1 MKLPAPAAAP
11 AVDESYYIASQWQL
25 LWRKFRKH
33 TLARSSGVIL
43 AVFYAFAL
51 FAEIMAP
58 YEVSTRFP
66 DHIHTPPQKI
76 HFFDTNGRFHLIPF
90 VYRIEASLD
99 LSTFQRKYTEL
110 TDRPVKLGFFVR
122 GDTYRLWGTIRSD
135 LHFFGPVS
143 DDATMFLWGT
153 DSLGR
158 DLWSR
163 SIYAS
168 RISLS
173 IGLVGVC
180 LSFVLGTLFGS
191 LAGYFGGSVDVIISR
206 VIEFLQSI
214 PTVPIWMA
222 LGAALPST
230 WSPVAGYASIT
241 VILSIIGWTGM
252 ARTVRG
258 KFLEVREED
267 YILAARVCGA
277 SEGAI
282 IVKHMIP
289 SFMSYLIV
297 SVSLAVPNMIM
308 GETGLSFLG
317 LGLRPPVVSWGVL
330 LQQAQSFSAVVM
342 YPWLLLPA
350 ALVVV
355 TVLAFNFLG
364 DGLRDAADPY
374 K

>member
-1 MKLPAPAAAP
+1 MKLDKPDETTF
-11 AVDESYYIASQWQL
+11 DESYYIASQWQL
-25 LWRKFRKH
+25 VWRKFRKH
-33 TLARSSGVIL
+33 KLARLSGVIL
-43 AVFYAFAL
+43 ALFYAFAL
-51 FAEIMAP
+51 LAEFMAP
-58 YEVSTRFP
+58 YEVSSRFS
-66 DHIHTPPQKI
+66 DNIFAPPQKI
-76 HFFDTNGRFHLIPF
+76 HFVDAEGRFHFMPF
-90 VYRIEASLD
+90 VYKLETSLD
-99 LSTFQRKYTEL
+99 LATFQRKYVEL
-110 TDRPVKLGFFVR
+110 TDRPVSLGFFVR
-122 GDTYRLWGTIRSD
+122 GDSYKFWGAIRSD
-135 LHFFGPVS
+135 LHFFGPKS
-143 DDATMFLWGT
+143 ADATMFLWGT

-173 IGLVGVC
+173 IGLIGVC

-191 LAGYFGGSVDVIISR
+191 LAGYFGGTVDVIISR

-230 WSPVAGYASIT
+230 WSPVAGYAAIT

-267 YILAARVCGA
+267 FILAARVCGA

-282 IVKHMIP
+282 ITRHMIP